1 MAYTAAELQ
10 RVTVLEQR
18 ITTVVGDFGSV
29 PALITIPSNRRD
41 MVSNLHRT
49 ACLL

>member
-1 MAYTAAELQ
+1 
-10 RVTVLEQR
+10 VLEQR

-29 PALITIPSNRRD
+29 PASIKIPSNRGD
-41 MVSNLHRT
+41 MVSNLHRI